1 MIDKKDYN
9 DFYKQ
14 VDLMY
19 ANEIDRLMR
28 EMGIKS
34 FHIPDDS
41 MDAVSLVKGEN
52 DVFPHIVMRD
62 GSVMDIDQIIG
73 MGERLY
79 NIVYAEYQS
88 QYKETVIDKIKCMD
102 FDDLVRFMGEIGI
115 ITDTLVLFR
124 MSNNNVWRSLM
135 DEFSP
140 IHVIKQIND
149 AYIRDE
155 FEYHDGYV
163 LAEKYNR
170 MVILKSFT
178 SVSEIVGYFE
188 DEVNEKCSPK
198 SIS

>member
-9 DFYKQ
+9 DLYQKA
-14 VDLMY
+14 DLMY

-41 MDAVSLVKGEN
+41 MGVVSLVKGEN

-62 GSVMDIDQIIG
+62 GCVMDIDSIIG
-73 MGERLY
+73 IGERLY
-79 NIVYAEYQS
+79 NIVYDEYQS
-88 QYKETVIDKIKCMD
+88 QYKETVIDKIIRMD
-102 FDDLVRFMGEIGI
+102 FDTFVRFLGEIGI

-124 MSNNNVWRSLM
+124 MSDNNVWRSLM

-149 AYIRDE
+149 AYIHDE

-163 LAEKYNR
+163 LADKYNR
-170 MVILKSFT
+170 QVFLKSFN
-178 SVSEIVGYFE
+178 SVSEIAGYFE
-188 DEVNEKCSPK
+188 DEVNEKCPAG
-198 SIS
+198 SIV